1 MVPHLYT
8 TMIRAVQINSSA
20 NLCNEQMI
28 SAIECVKNVETNEIA
43 ERDPEKTATRSQNCE
58 EIA

>member
-1 MVPHLYT
+1 
-8 TMIRAVQINSSA
+8 MIRAVQINSSA